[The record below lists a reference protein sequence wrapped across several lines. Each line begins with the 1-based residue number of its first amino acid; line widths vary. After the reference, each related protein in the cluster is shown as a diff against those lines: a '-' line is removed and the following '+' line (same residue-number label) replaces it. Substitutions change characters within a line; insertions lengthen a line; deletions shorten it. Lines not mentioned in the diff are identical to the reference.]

1 MGFQRAPSKNSGAKI
16 IIKSEKTENPMEKVK
31 KFIFFLDKKLRM

>member
-1 MGFQRAPSKNSGAKI
+1 MGFSSSPSKNSGAKV
-16 IIKSEKTENPMEKVK
+16 IIKSEKTENPAEKVK